1 MRANVPN
8 EWVYGLTTYQGHHRM
23 TDRKGASLEAST
35 APAVAE
41 AIVAALVQAGTRL
54 MFGVPGGGPNLDVV
68 GAAEAAGLRFVLTHG
83 ETAATIM
90 AATSADLTGAPGSV
104 VVTRGPGLASAVN
117 GIAHAALDRLPVVVI
132 ADTVAA
138 GQGGRISHQRIDQTA
153 LGRSVAKAAI
163 TVAGPRAAAGAV
175 AIALAAPAGP
185 VIANMDDSAADQDGP
200 PGRRVENGVEAQ
212 TLRGAEDT
220 AARAGRA
227 VLAEAALAEAAL
239 AEAALAEAVRGARRP
254 VVLLG
259 TGAIPATAAVRDALA
274 GRGIPALHTYRARGV
289 LPDSAAEAAGLV
301 TGGTMEW
308 PLLSAADLIVGLGVD
323 EAEMIPARWDYAART
338 ILVSEPG
345 AAPPG
350 GWFTGATALS
360 LPIAAAAG
368 MLATQSSRAPGPDWP
383 PDAGRAAK
391 QDAARRLAAAAVA
404 APGRLAGP
412 GRLAPQQVVATA
424 RACAPP
430 DTIATVDAGAHML
443 VAMPLWE
450 VPGPRML
457 LTSSGLATMG
467 YALPAAI
474 AAALCAPGAPV
485 LAFTGDG
492 GLGMTMAEIETAV
505 RLLLRVIVIVF
516 NDAAL
521 SLIKIKQRPAGQ
533 GGEEAVRYGPV
544 SFAAV
549 AAAMGAAGVAVTTER
564 ELAAA
569 LADALARTGPTVIDA
584 SVDPA
589 CYPAVMDLSRGQA
602 GRRSVSGISRA
613 SHLKEHA
620 R

>member
-1 MRANVPN
+1 
-8 EWVYGLTTYQGHHRM
+8 
-23 TDRKGASLEAST
+23 LESST
-35 APAVAE
+35 ASAAAE
-41 AIVAALVQAGTRL
+41 ALVAALVRAGTRL

-117 GIAHAALDRLPVVVI
+117 GIAHAALDRLPVLVI

-138 GQGGRISHQRIDQTA
+138 ADAGRISHQRVDQSA
-153 LGRSVAKAAI
+153 LGRSVAKAAV
-163 TVAGPRAAAGAV
+163 TVAGPRAAAAAV

-185 VIANMDDSAADQDGP
+185 VIANMDDSAADQDGRS
-200 PGRRVENGVEAQ
+200 GRRRAESGAEAQ
-212 TLRGAEDT
+212 TLAAAEDT
-220 AARAGRA
+220 AARAGRS
-227 VLAEAALAEAAL
+227 VLAEALRA
-239 AEAALAEAVRGARRP
+239 ARRP

-259 TGAIPATAAVRDALA
+259 TGAIPQTAAVRDALA

-308 PLLSAADLIVGLGVD
+308 PLLSAADLVVGLGVD
-323 EAEMIPARWDYAART
+323 EAEMIPARWDYPART
-338 ILVSEPG
+338 ILVTEPG
-345 AAPPG
+345 AAPSG
-350 GWFTGATALS
+350 GWFTGATTLS
-360 LPIAAAAG
+360 LPIATAAG
-368 MLATQSSRAPGPDWP
+368 VLAAGPEHDWP
-383 PDAGRAAK
+383 PDAGRAAR
-391 QDAARRLAAAAVA
+391 QDAARRLAGAAVA
-404 APGRLAGP
+404 AP

-430 DTIATVDAGAHML
+430 ETIATVDAGAHML

-450 VPGPRML
+450 VPEPGRL
-457 LTSSGLATMG
+457 LVSSGLATMG

-474 AAALCAPGAPV
+474 AAALCLPRTQGTPGAPV
-485 LAFTGDG
+485 LAFAGDG
-492 GLGMTMAEIETAV
+492 GLGMTLAEIETAV
-505 RLLLRVIVIVF
+505 RLSLRVIVIVF

-521 SLIKIKQRPAGQ
+521 SLIEIKQRPAGQ
-533 GGEEAVRYGPV
+533 GGEEAVRYRPV
-544 SFAAV
+544 SFAAA
-549 AAAMGAAGVAVTTER
+549 AAAMGAAGAAVTSEP
-564 ELAAA
+564 ELAVA
-569 LADALARTGPTVIDA
+569 LADALARSGPTVIDA

-602 GRRSVSGISRA
+602 GRRSVPGISRA
-613 SHLKEHA
+613 PHPREHA

>member
-1 MRANVPN
+1 
-8 EWVYGLTTYQGHHRM
+8 
-23 TDRKGASLEAST
+23 LESST
-35 APAVAE
+35 AAE

-54 MFGVPGGGPNLDVV
+54 MFGVPGGGPNLDVI
-68 GAAEAAGLRFVLTHG
+68 GAAEAAGLRFVLAHG

-90 AATSADLTGAPGSV
+90 AATSADLTGVPGSV

-117 GIAHAALDRLPVVVI
+117 GIAHAALDRLPVLVI
-132 ADTVAA
+132 ADTIAA
-138 GQGGRISHQRIDQTA
+138 ADAGRISHQRIDQAA
-153 LGRSVAKAAI
+153 LGRSVAKAAV
-163 TVAGPRAAAGAV
+163 TVSGPRAAARAV

-185 VIANMDDSAADQDGP
+185 VIANMDDSAADQDGRS
-200 PGRRVENGVEAQ
+200 GRRRAENGVEAQ
-212 TLRGAEDT
+212 TLRAAEDT
-220 AARAGRA
+220 AARASRA
-227 VLAEAALAEAAL
+227 VLAEALRA
-239 AEAALAEAVRGARRP
+239 ARRP

-259 TGAIPATAAVRDALA
+259 TGAIPRTAAVRDALA

-308 PLLSAADLIVGLGVD
+308 PLLSAADLVVGLGVD
-323 EAEMIPARWDYAART
+323 EAEMIPARWVYPART

-345 AAPPG
+345 AATSG

-360 LPIAAAAG
+360 LPIAAAAEV
-368 MLATQSSRAPGPDWP
+368 LAAHTSRPPGHVWP
-383 PDAGRAAK
+383 PDAGRAAR
-391 QDAARRLAAAAVA
+391 QDAGRRLAAAAVA
-404 APGRLAGP
+404 AP

-430 DTIATVDAGAHML
+430 ETIATVDAGAHML

-450 VPGPRML
+450 VPEPGRL
-457 LTSSGLATMG
+457 LVSSGLATMG

-474 AAALCAPGAPV
+474 AAALCLPQTQGAPQTPV

-492 GLGMTMAEIETAV
+492 GLGMTLAEIETAV
-505 RLLLRVIVIVF
+505 RLALRVIVIVF

-521 SLIKIKQRPAGQ
+521 SLIEIKQRPTGQ
-533 GGEEAVRYGPV
+533 GGEEAVRYRPV
-544 SFAAV
+544 SFAAA
-549 AAAMGAAGVAVTTER
+549 AAAMGAAGAAVTSER
-564 ELAAA
+564 QLAAA
-569 LADALARTGPTVIDA
+569 LADALARPGPTVIDA

-602 GRRSVSGISRA
+602 GRRSVPGIGRA
-613 SHLKEHA
+613 PHLEEHA

>member
-1 MRANVPN
+1 M
-8 EWVYGLTTYQGHHRM
+8 
-23 TDRKGASLEAST
+23 EAST
-35 APAVAE
+35 ASPAAGAAG
-41 AIVAALVQAGTRL
+41 AIVAALARAGTRL
-54 MFGVPGGGPNLDVV
+54 VFGVPGGGPNLDVV
-68 GAAEAAGLRFVLTHG
+68 GAAEAAGLRFVLAHG

-90 AATSADLTGAPGSV
+90 AATSADLTGAPGAV

-132 ADTVAA
+132 ADTVADT
-138 GQGGRISHQRIDQTA
+138 RISHQRIDQEA
-153 LGRSVAKAAI
+153 LGRSVAKAAV
-163 TVAGPRAAAGAV
+163 TVGGPPAAAAAAAAEAV
-175 AIALAAPAGP
+175 GIALAAPAGP
-185 VIANMDDSAADQDGP
+185 VIANMADGAADQHGP
-200 PGRRVENGVEAQ
+200 PRVQNGVEAQ
-212 TLRGAEDT
+212 TLRAAEDA

-227 VLAEAALAEAAL
+227 I
-239 AEAALAEAVRGARRP
+239 LAEAVRGARRP

-259 TGAIPATAAVRDALA
+259 TGAIPRTAAVRDALG

-289 LPDSAAEAAGLV
+289 LPDSGAEAAGLV

-345 AAPPG
+345 APPAH
-350 GWFTGATALS
+350 GWFTGATELTMPIDDALGV
-360 LPIAAAAG
+360 LAAG
-368 MLATQSSRAPGPDWP
+368 PGGTMEWP

-391 QDAARRLAAAAVA
+391 TDAARRLAAAATA
-404 APGRLAGP
+404 AP

-424 RACAPP
+424 RACVPP
-430 DTIATVDAGAHML
+430 ETIATVDAGAHML

-450 VPGPRML
+450 VPGPRLL

-474 AAALCAPGAPV
+474 AAALCLPPAPV

-492 GLGMTMAEIETAV
+492 GLGMTLAEIETAV
-505 RLLLRVIVIVF
+505 RLSLRVIVIVF

-521 SLIKIKQRPAGQ
+521 SLITIKQNPAGH
-533 GGEEAVRYGPV
+533 GGEEAVRYRPT
-544 SFAAV
+544 SFAAA
-549 AAAMGAAGVAVTTER
+549 AAAMGAAGAAVSSER

-569 LADALARTGPTVIDA
+569 LTDALARPGPTVIDA
-584 SVDPA
+584 HVDPA
-589 CYPAVMDLSRGQA
+589 GYPAVMDLSRGQA
-602 GRRSVSGISRA
+602 GRRSVPGISRA
-613 SHLKEHA
+613 NQVNQVKE
-620 R
+620 RVQ